1 MYVCICFGVTD
12 SQVNAQID
20 GGARSMREIAASC
33 RAGTDCGRCVKTICS
48 MIPRDE
54 SRSCGGCT
62 PRCGRVCRAEQLGDQ
77 HGHADADAADRT
89 RVSVPVPVV
98 PVPLAIVATDTA
110 A

>member
-12 SQVNAQID
+12 SQVNARID
-20 GGARSMREIAASC
+20 DGARSMREIAASC

-62 PRCGRVCRAEQLGDQ
+62 PRCGKVCRADKPA
-77 HGHADADAADRT
+77 HTVADTADRPS
-89 RVSVPVPVV
+89 VSVPIPVV
-98 PVPLAIVATDTA
+98 PVPLTIVATDTA